1 VDEMLRLPRFWWI
14 VLVISCVVLPYL
26 LGTPP
31 RRRRDWILLTVTIA
45 FLTWLLAGFGS
56 VRSR

>member
-1 VDEMLRLPRFWWI
+1 MLQTPLFWCI
-14 VLVISCVVLPYL
+14 VLVSSCIVVPYL

-31 RRRRDWILLTVTIA
+31 RRRRDWRLLTATIA